1 MFASLKTLFAAPA
14 ETAPTYDSR
23 TAVAALLVRA
33 AKSEGTYSY
42 EDIRAIDR
50 SLARHFGLNVIE
62 AMKLRAA
69 GEKLERA
76 ENDPQSMITAIRD
89 ALAPEER
96 FGVLSGLWEVVL
108 TSETRTKGLDDLLN
122 KARRGFGI
130 RKSDSQVAREHAIA
144 AM

>member
-1 MFASLKTLFAAPA
+1 MFASLKTLFAAPEEA
-14 ETAPTYDSR
+14 APTYDSR

-42 EDIRAIDR
+42 DEIRAIDR

-69 GEKLERA
+69 GEKLDRA
-76 ENDPQSMITAIRD
+76 EIDPQSMITAIRD
-89 ALAPEER
+89 SLAPEER

-108 TSETRTKGLDDLLN
+108 TSETRTKSLDDLLT

-130 RKSDSQVAREHAIA
+130 RRAESQIAREHAIA
-144 AM
+144 SM

>member
-14 ETAPTYDSR
+14 DAAPTYDSR

-42 EDIRAIDR
+42 DEIRAIDR

-62 AMKLRAA
+62 AMKLRAE

-76 ENDPQSMITAIRD
+76 EIDPQSMITAIRD
-89 ALAPEER
+89 ALDPEER

-108 TSETRTKGLDDLLN
+108 TSDTRTRSLDELLN
-122 KARRGFGI
+122 SARRGFGI
-130 RKSDSQVAREHAIA
+130 RRAESQIAREHALA
-144 AM
+144 SM

>member
-14 ETAPTYDSR
+14 DAAPTYDSR

-42 EDIRAIDR
+42 DEIRAIDR

-62 AMKLRAA
+62 AMKLRAE

-76 ENDPQSMITAIRD
+76 EIDPQSMITAIRD
-89 ALAPEER
+89 ALDPEER

-108 TSETRTKGLDDLLN
+108 TSDSRTRGLDELLN
-122 KARRGFGI
+122 SARRGFGI
-130 RKSDSQVAREHAIA
+130 RRAESQIAREHALA
-144 AM
+144 SM